1 MLSSCEKPVEL
12 TDHEVFFKIGNEY
25 AFRFDD
31 ITLYDSSTHIIYF
44 KDAQSEFR
52 EFLQDRFAFFDKGDT
67 IYSGIFN
74 PGYSSHSRRTN
85 NFSPPLTYGDHILR
99 IELWIGPDTRNNP
112 RFIEVLKNITCCTLI
127 VGKVDL
133 LRQDTSYSLQ

>member
-1 MLSSCEKPVEL
+1 MKNINTKGVLVVLLGILCVLSSCEKPVEL

-25 AFRFDD
+25 AFRFGD

-44 KDAQSEFR
+44 KDSQSEFR

-74 PGYSSHSRRTN
+74 PGYSTKQRGWGLGLSLAKRIIEEFHKGHIYVRHSEMGKG
-85 NFSPPLTYGDHILR
+85 SCIR
-99 IELWIGPDTRNNP
+99 IVMNKDP
-112 RFIEVLKNITCCTLI
+112 R
-127 VGKVDL
+127 
-133 LRQDTSYSLQ
+133 

>member
-1 MLSSCEKPVEL
+1 MIIHKQLNKSMVQFLCMNCNLTTLIMKNINTKGVLVVLLGISYMLSSCEKPVEL

-52 EFLQDRFAFFDKGDT
+52 EFLQDRFAFFDNGDT

-74 PGYSSHSRRTN
+74 PGYSSSMPVGPLIP
-85 NFSPPLTYGDHILR
+85 SPR
-99 IELWIGPDTRNNP
+99 ICMVIM
-112 RFIEVLKNITCCTLI
+112 
-127 VGKVDL
+127 
-133 LRQDTSYSLQ
+133 S